1 MNAMADQNL
10 ALGTDIESS
19 HSLKSSLDPSTTNV
33 VETPE
38 PQPEEYSDDFEVDPA
53 SPDTIDPELINTPG
67 LNPED
72 DDGEGQVAPESVP
85 EIQEQPDAD
94 PEPDEVIREEI
105 ESGVRDRNS
114 ISNPDAGI

>member
-1 MNAMADQNL
+1 MSQNP
-10 ALGTDIESS
+10 DIESANN
-19 HSLKSSLDPSTTNV
+19 SLKSSLDPSTTNV
-33 VETPE
+33 LETPE
-38 PQPEEYSDDFEVDPA
+38 PQPEEYSDDFEADPA
-53 SPDTIDPELINTPG
+53 SPDTIDPELINAPG

-72 DDGEGQVAPESVP
+72 DDGEGQVAPEP
-85 EIQEQPDAD
+85 EIPHPDAD

>member
-1 MNAMADQNL
+1 MHLIA
-10 ALGTDIESS
+10 ESTES
-19 HSLKSSLDPSTTNV
+19 ELESANSLKSSLDPSTTNV
-33 VETPE
+33 LETPE
-38 PQPEEYSDDFEVDPA
+38 SQPEEYSDDFEADPA
-53 SPDTIDPELINTPG
+53 SPDTIDPELINAPG

-72 DDGEGQVAPESVP
+72 DDGEGQVAPESAP
-85 EIQEQPDAD
+85 EIQEQPEAN

>member
-1 MNAMADQNL
+1 MSQNPE
-10 ALGTDIESS
+10 IESANN
-19 HSLKSSLDPSTTNV
+19 SLKSSLDPSTTNV
-33 VETPE
+33 LETPE
-38 PQPEEYSDDFEVDPA
+38 PQPEEYSDDFEADPA
-53 SPDTIDPELINTPG
+53 SPDTIDPELINAPG

-72 DDGEGQVAPESVP
+72 DDGEGQVAPESEP
-85 EIQEQPDAD
+85 EIPDSSDPDGD